1 MEGEVT
7 GEEGKPEEKVD
18 NKYLYFTHRVSRNVL
33 KVNGTR
39 NRIAYLKLQRETLD
53 I

>member
-1 MEGEVT
+1 MEGEIQ
-7 GEEGKPEEKVD
+7 GGGKKAEEKVGH
-18 NKYLYFTHRVSRNVL
+18 KYLYFTHRVSRNVL